1 MRINTKNVRDHI
13 WKVIWK
19 MRDDIKN
26 IRKDIKTSNIFHI
39 DQGMTDMIHNL
50 GHVHKLLNKP
60 NKIHIHI
67 YLNWFL
73 CEIFVIQF
81 FFTSIIY

>member
-1 MRINTKNVRDHI
+1 MKSDMKN
-13 WKVIWK
+13 

-39 DQGMTDMIHNL
+39 DQGMTYMIHNS

-60 NKIHIHI
+60 NKRHILI
-67 YLNWFL
+67 YLN
-73 CEIFVIQF
+73 
-81 FFTSIIY
+81 

>member
-1 MRINTKNVRDHI
+1 MKSDMKN
-13 WKVIWK
+13 

-26 IRKDIKTSNIFHI
+26 IRKDIKTSNIFYV
-39 DQGMTDMIHNL
+39 DPGMTYTIHNS

-60 NKIHIHI
+60 NKTHILI

-73 CEIFVIQF
+73 CDIFVIQSF
-81 FFTSIIY
+81 FLHQLYISALNFS

>member
-1 MRINTKNVRDHI
+1 MKSDMKN
-13 WKVIWK
+13 

-39 DQGMTDMIHNL
+39 DQGMTYMIHNL

-60 NKIHIHI
+60 NKRHILI
-67 YLNWFL
+67 YLN
-73 CEIFVIQF
+73 
-81 FFTSIIY
+81 